1 MSAQVYKIKCYLIF
15 MRRYPH
21 TNVSVVIPTLN
32 EEKNIGRV
40 MDEVWRFIGR
50 RGNEIIVVDGN
61 SEDDTVRVAKAHGA
75 RILMDNIG
83 KGSAL
88 AKGLKAARGGIIIS
102 MDADLSHKAK
112 ELLLIIDSIRI
123 GYDVCMGS
131 RFMEGGKSEDI
142 SFVRMVGNKFF
153 VHLVNFAFG
162 ANYTDMCYGYR
173 GFSRKALSRLH
184 LKEPGFGIET
194 EINIK
199 AKKAGLKVIEV
210 PSVEKKRA
218 YGTGKLRTFSDGYQ
232 ILMTIIK
239 NWIGIA

>member
-1 MSAQVYKIKCYLIF
+1 MF
-15 MRRYPH
+15 MRTRSH
-21 TNVSVVIPTLN
+21 ANVSIVIPTLN

-40 MDEVWRFIGR
+40 IDEVWKFIGR
-50 RGNEIIVVDGN
+50 HGNEIIVVDGH
-61 SEDDTVRVAKAHGA
+61 SEDDTVRVAKSHGA
-75 RILMDNIG
+75 RVLMDSVG

-88 AKGLKAARGGIIIS
+88 VKGLKAAKGRIVVS
-102 MDADLSHKAK
+102 MDADLSHEAK
-112 ELLLIIDSIRI
+112 ELLLIMDSIEI

-142 SFVRMVGNKFF
+142 SFLRIVGNKFF

-199 AKKAGLKVIEV
+199 AKKAGLRVIEV

-232 ILMTIIK
+232 ILMTILK
-239 NWIGIA
+239 NWIGIS